1 MSSPHTSLLARLLPP
16 ISYDPNAPRI
26 AAELRAEGATLDHI
40 DTSAIVVH
48 DAVTPLHT
56 LALLTDWER
65 VCGLTPEVGTIYA
78 QRLDSVIAKL
88 RETGGLSIAYFVS
101 LAARLGYDITI
112 TEFEAF
118 YVDYSHVDADVLY
131 EADAHWVWH
140 VYVQGGNARTYP
152 FYVDSACVDEPLL
165 SVNDPTIEAVFND
178 LKPAHTFAVFDYE
191 ETNP

>member
-1 MSSPHTSLLARLLPP
+1 MNRPHASLLARLLPP
-16 ISYDPNAPRI
+16 ASYDPNAPRI
-26 AAELRAEGATLDHI
+26 AAELYAEGATLDRI
-40 DTSAIVVH
+40 DTTAAVVR

-56 LALLTDWER
+56 LDLLADWER
-65 VCGLTPEVGTIYA
+65 VCGLTPEASATYA
-78 QRLDSVIAKL
+78 QRLDAVLAKL
-88 RETGGLSIAYFVS
+88 RETGGLSIAYFIS

-118 YVDYSHVDADVLY
+118 YVDYSHVDADELF

-191 ETNP
+191 EPTP

>member
-1 MSSPHTSLLARLLPP
+1 MNRPHASLLARLLPP
-16 ISYDPNAPRI
+16 MSYDPNAPRI
-26 AAELRAEGATLDHI
+26 AAELHAEGATLDRI
-40 DTSAIVVH
+40 NATAAVIC

-56 LALLTDWER
+56 LDLLTDWER
-65 VCGLTPEVGTIYA
+65 VCGLTPDASATYA
-78 QRLDSVIAKL
+78 QRLDSVLAKL

-101 LAARLGYDITI
+101 LAARLGYDIII

-118 YVDYSHVDADVLY
+118 YVDYSHVDADELF
-131 EADAHWVWH
+131 ETDAHWVWH

-152 FYVDSACVDEPLL
+152 FYVDSACADEPLL
-165 SVNDPTIEAVFND
+165 SVSDPTIEAVFND

>member
-1 MSSPHTSLLARLLPP
+1 MNSPHASLLARLLPP
-16 ISYDPNAPRI
+16 TSYDPNAQRL
-26 AAELRAEGATLDHI
+26 ATELHAEGATLDRI
-40 DTSAIVVH
+40 DTSAIVVR

-65 VCGLTPEVGTIYA
+65 VCGLTPEASATYA
-78 QRLDSVIAKL
+78 QRLDSVLAKL
-88 RETGGLSIAYFVS
+88 RETGGLSIPYFVS
-101 LAARLGYDITI
+101 LAARLSYDITI

-118 YVDYSHVDADVLY
+118 YVDYSHVDTDALY

-140 VYVQGGNARTYP
+140 VHVQGGRARTYP
-152 FYVDSACVDEPLL
+152 FYVDSSCVDEPLL

-191 ETNP
+191 ETSL